1 MPVLLSAA
9 AARQPPRAAAAQE
22 AHGGPRAQCPVAG
35 GPGETPQPGPAR
47 AAAALPERLLHTGET
62 TAGLYFMF
70 PHRVHAAGL
79 ITRLGGKWSSPLF
92 AQKVILVAYTHT

>member
-22 AHGGPRAQCPVAG
+22 AHG